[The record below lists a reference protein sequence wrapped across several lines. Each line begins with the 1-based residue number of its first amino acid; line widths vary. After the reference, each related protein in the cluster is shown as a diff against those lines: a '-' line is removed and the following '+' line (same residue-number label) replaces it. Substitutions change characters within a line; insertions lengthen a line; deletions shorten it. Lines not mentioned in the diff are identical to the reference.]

1 MRIPSVRIALMLFAA
16 SFSSSVHAQI
26 TTNTQRFDFSV
37 DGTAIAG
44 CNGEI
49 IDLHGTIHSIV
60 NLTQTSSG
68 FISALTIS
76 SYRDVTGTGETT
88 GAKYHMF
95 WLDGIH
101 SLTLPNGQ
109 TTFTTFDTLRMISN
123 GAAPNSVANE
133 MTVVSMRPDG
143 SIGLSIQHS
152 RATCE

>member
-1 MRIPSVRIALMLFAA
+1 MLFAA
-16 SFSSSVHAQI
+16 SLTSPVHAQI

-76 SYRDVTGTGETT
+76 SYRDVTGIGETT

-101 SLTLPNGQ
+101 NLTLPNGQ
-109 TTFTTFDTLRMISN
+109 TTFTTFDTLRMLSD
-123 GAAPNSVANE
+123 GKAPNSVSNE
-133 MTVVSMRPDG
+133 MTVLSIQPDG
-143 SIGLSIQHS
+143 SVSLSIQHS
-152 RATCE
+152 QASCE

>member
-1 MRIPSVRIALMLFAA
+1 MKTRSVRAALLLLVTGL
-16 SFSSSVHAQI
+16 SSSVHAQI

-60 NLTQTSSG
+60 NITQTSSG
-68 FISALTIS
+68 LISAFTIS
-76 SYRDVTGTGETT
+76 SYRDVTGVGETT

-95 WLDGIH
+95 WLDGLH

-109 TTFTTFDTLRMISN
+109 STFTTFDTLRMISD
-123 GAAPNSVANE
+123 GKAPNSVSNE
-133 MTVVSMRPDG
+133 MTVYSMRPDG
-143 SIGLSIQHS
+143 SVSLSIQHS
-152 RATCE
+152 QATCE